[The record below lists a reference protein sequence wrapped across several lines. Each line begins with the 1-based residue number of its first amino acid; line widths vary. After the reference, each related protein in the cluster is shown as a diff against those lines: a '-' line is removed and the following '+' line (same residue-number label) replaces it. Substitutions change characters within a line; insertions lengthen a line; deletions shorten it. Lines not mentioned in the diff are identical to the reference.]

1 MTTFL
6 TIIAKSFKLEK
17 MSITNVSLDISAIS
31 RKILFRNEPL
41 MDCEVGRSDKH
52 NARLLS
58 VKESNFAFI
67 NLMII

>member
-1 MTTFL
+1 
-6 TIIAKSFKLEK
+6 